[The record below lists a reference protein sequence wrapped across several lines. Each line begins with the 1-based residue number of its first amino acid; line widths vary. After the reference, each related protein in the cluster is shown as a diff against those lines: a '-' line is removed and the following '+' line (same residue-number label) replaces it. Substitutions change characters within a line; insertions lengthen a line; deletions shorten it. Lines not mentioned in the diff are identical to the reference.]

1 MGTRIDKGVGRGV
14 SQGKWEWE
22 NVHFSNKVRM
32 LKERNARMKDDHAA
46 AFKKRKWSAV
56 ARGGGINMEAAKV
69 RNEERTK
76 EIKKGEGRL
85 EHRNKKNKERDLS
98 VVGKVTVTPLLHY
111 VS

>member
-1 MGTRIDKGVGRGV
+1 
-14 SQGKWEWE
+14 
-22 NVHFSNKVRM
+22 
-32 LKERNARMKDDHAA
+32 
-46 AFKKRKWSAV
+46 V
-56 ARGGGINMEAAKV
+56 ARGAGGEVNGGGKEE
-69 RNEERTK
+69 NEERTK